1 MQRFKNMLVVR
12 DKARTHE
19 RALHQAKANAAKG
32 SLVDTLDSSLDAQK
46 PPGIVALVASTL

>member
-19 RALHQAKANAAKG
+19 RALHQAKANAANG